1 MPVSLSVIEYT
12 CVDSSNLFYTHTR
25 KADTK
30 GTHKTAECRA
40 PSAAVNTDVDEEQIK
55 LSVASILSTYL

>member
-12 CVDSSNLFYTHTR
+12 CVDSSNLFSTHTR
-25 KADTK
+25 KAYTK
-30 GTHKTAECRA
+30 GTDKTAECRT
-40 PSAAVNTDVDEEQIK
+40 PSTAVNTAVDEEHIK